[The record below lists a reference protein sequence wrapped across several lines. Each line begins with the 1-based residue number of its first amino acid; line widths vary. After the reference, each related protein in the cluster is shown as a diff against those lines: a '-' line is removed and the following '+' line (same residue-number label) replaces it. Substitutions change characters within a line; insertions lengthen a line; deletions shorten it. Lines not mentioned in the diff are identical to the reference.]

1 MLRRYASL
9 LLLAS
14 HCGRGRGRGRG
25 EGGCWVYS
33 LRGGRPGV
41 A

>member
-14 HCGRGRGRGRG
+14 HCGRGRGRG